1 MHFMNTLKA
10 LYVKYSVIISV
21 YVTSLLLNK
30 FCSKILLPSHSTNK
44 KSNETDQNLL
54 KKLS

>member
-44 KSNETDQNLL
+44 RSNETDQNLL